1 MVPELRHLSY
11 SDRLKRLNLTSLE
24 DRRHRG
30 DLIEAYKI
38 ISGKENVKCDK
49 FFKMVDINVTRGN
62 SKKLYKPRLNKGILQ
77 RSNFCSVRVVNSWNQ
92 LPEEVISAKTV
103 NSFKNRLDK
112 CIASRHGAQEAS
124 PIYSPH

>member
-11 SDRLKRLNLTSLE
+11 SDRLKRLKLTSLE

-30 DLIEAYKI
+30 DLIGAYKN
-38 ISGKENVKCDK
+38 ISGKENVK
-49 FFKMVDINVTRGN
+49 RGN
-62 SKKLYKPRLNKGILQ
+62 SFKKLYKPRLNKGILQ
-77 RSNFCSVRVVNSWNQ
+77 RSNFFSIRVVNSWNQ

-112 CIASRHGAQEAS
+112 YIASRHGAQEAS
-124 PIYSPH
+124 LIYSPISLM